1 MALYDT
7 CFNSTTSLHKFH
19 PGINWAYEGC
29 FDIPDLGTNAS
40 DPALSN
46 VIISAMVKAGILQLA
61 YKDCYLTDVY
71 YDIVNGQA
79 RATMIRVRA
88 GFRTILV
95 LTLI

>member
-7 CFNSTTSLHKFH
+7 CFNSTTSLHKLH
-19 PGINWAYEGC
+19 PGINWNHEGC
-29 FDIPDLGTNAS
+29 FDIPDLKTNAS
-40 DPALSN
+40 GPALSD
-46 VIISAMVKAGILQLA
+46 VIVSAMIKAGILQLA
-61 YKDCYLTDVY
+61 NMDCYRTDVY
-71 YDIVNGQA
+71 YDIIKGQA